1 MTAGDRVHVPGNGSV
16 QQRTPQ
22 EKDGTRNEGSIE
34 HANGRRNENG
44 FMSVSRRQDN
54 LVDLVRRA
62 GKVSVAELADA
73 LGASRETIR
82 RDLTHL
88 ERAGRV
94 QKVHGGAIIPRLA
107 GEGSFAQRM
116 GTSMQAKTAMARV
129 AASLFASG
137 ETLFIDTGSTTL
149 YLAEELAA
157 VAGLTIVT
165 NSTEIARTIARARNA
180 SGVFLLGGAYGV
192 ENSQTLGTMAASQIR
207 SFRAHHAVLT
217 VGALDSRTGAMD
229 FDMEEA
235 QVAQAMIGQSEQVT
249 VLADSSK
256 FESLASFEVCPLA
269 RIDRLVCDSP
279 PPADIRDGIEQ
290 AGGTVIIAQ

>member
-1 MTAGDRVHVPGNGSV
+1 MGIA
-16 QQRTPQ
+16 
-22 EKDGTRNEGSIE
+22 
-34 HANGRRNENG
+34 
-44 FMSVSRRQDN
+44 RRQDN

-82 RDLTHL
+82 RDLAQL

-116 GTSMQAKTAMARV
+116 GTNMQAKTSMARA
-129 AASLFASG
+129 AASLFAPG

-157 VAGLTIVT
+157 AAGLTIVT
-165 NSTEIARTIARARNA
+165 NSTEIARTIARSRTA

-192 ENSQTLGTMAASQIR
+192 ENSQTLGTMAASQVR

-217 VGALDSRTGAMD
+217 VGALDSRSGAMD
-229 FDMEEA
+229 FDVEEA
-235 QVAQAMIGQSEQVT
+235 QVARAMIGQSERVT

-256 FESLASFEVCPLA
+256 FATLASFEVCPLS
-269 RIDRLVCDSP
+269 RIDRLVCDRP
-279 PPADIRDGIEQ
+279 PPADIGEGIVQ
-290 AGGTVIIAQ
+290 AGGRVIVAQ